1 MNPDRTVLSP
11 DYRDAARVALA
22 LQLPLALVCILI
34 LDFGRTAKI
43 CGAAML
49 AFWIMAAAL
58 AARRP
63 WSPTRSDL
71 LFWRWGF
78 PGCLAVALLAAEMV
92 RGF

>member
-1 MNPDRTVLSP
+1 MKADRMVWSP
-11 DYRDAARVALA
+11 EYRDAAGVALA
-22 LQLPLALVCILI
+22 LQLPLAVVCSLL

-43 CGAAML
+43 CGVAML
-49 AFWIMAAAL
+49 AFWIMAATL

-63 WSPTRSDL
+63 SSPTFSDL

-78 PGCLAVALLAAEMV
+78 VGCFAAALLAAEMV